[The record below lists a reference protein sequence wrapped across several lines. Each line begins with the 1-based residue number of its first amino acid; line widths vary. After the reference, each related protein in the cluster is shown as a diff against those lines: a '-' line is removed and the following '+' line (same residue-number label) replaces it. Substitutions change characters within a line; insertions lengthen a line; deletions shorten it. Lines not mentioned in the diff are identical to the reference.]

1 VQIGQT
7 ILNGLTYG
15 GLLFLVSSGFTVMFG
30 LMRVLNLAHG
40 AFYLW
45 GSYLG
50 LVVVGATGSFLA
62 GIVVAAVA
70 IGVLGLV
77 TEVALFRRVRGNPVS
92 EVLLTL
98 GLGFLLG
105 DLALAFFGGNPEQI
119 PVPEII
125 GGSQELFGITFP
137 RYRLMLFAIAVILFA
152 LLRFT
157 LVGTRLGALVR
168 AGVDDAEMLEA
179 LGTNINRL
187 ATGVFVVSAAL
198 VGATGVLGG
207 AFLGVHP
214 GGDIDILVLAV
225 VVVIIGGL
233 GSLDGAAIGSVLIGL
248 LVSVG
253 SVFAPEF
260 LYFIIFAP
268 VILLLFFRPRGLLG
282 VSG

>member
-1 VQIGQT
+1 VQISQT

-45 GSYLG
+45 GAYLG
-50 LVVVGATGSFLA
+50 LVVTGATGSFLA
-62 GIVVAAVA
+62 GVLVAGVAV
-70 IGVLGLV
+70 GLLGFL
-77 TEVALFRRVRGNPVS
+77 TEVTLFRRVRGKPVS

-98 GLGFLLG
+98 GLGFVLG

-119 PVPEII
+119 PVPEAL
-125 GGSQELFGITFP
+125 GGGLELFGVTFP
-137 RYRLMLFAIAVILFA
+137 RYRLVLLGVAVVLFVA
-152 LLRFT
+152 LRFT
-157 LVGTRLGALVR
+157 LVGTRLGAVIR
-168 AGVDDAEMLEA
+168 AGVDDAEMLEG

-187 ATGVFVVSAAL
+187 GTGVFVASAAL
-198 VGATGVLGG
+198 MGMTGVLGG
-207 AFLGVHP
+207 AFLGVRP
-214 GGDIDILVLAV
+214 GGDIEILVLAV

-248 LVSVG
+248 LVAFG
-253 SVFAPEF
+253 SVLAPEF

-268 VILLLFFRPRGLLG
+268 VILLLFFRPRGLMG
-282 VSG
+282 VAA

>member
-7 ILNGLTYG
+7 ILNGLTYS

-50 LVVVGATGSFLA
+50 LVVVGTTGSFLA
-62 GIVVAAVA
+62 GILVAAVA
-70 IGVLGLV
+70 IAVLGLA
-77 TEVALFRRVRGNPVS
+77 TEVALFRRVRGNPVA

-98 GLGFLLG
+98 GLGFVLG

-119 PVPEII
+119 AVPEII
-125 GGSQELFGITFP
+125 SGSLDLFGITFP
-137 RYRLMLFAIAVILFA
+137 RYRLVLLAVAVVLFVA
-152 LLRFT
+152 LRLT
-157 LVGTRLGALVR
+157 LVGTRLGALIR
-168 AGVDDAEMLEA
+168 AGVDDAEMLEG

-214 GGDIDILVLAV
+214 GGDIEILVLAV

-260 LYFIIFAP
+260 LYFIIYAP

-282 VSG
+282 VAN

>member
-1 VQIGQT
+1 
-7 ILNGLTYG
+7 
-15 GLLFLVSSGFTVMFG
+15 
-30 LMRVLNLAHG
+30 
-40 AFYLW
+40 
-45 GSYLG
+45 
-50 LVVVGATGSFLA
+50 
-62 GIVVAAVA
+62 
-70 IGVLGLV
+70 
-77 TEVALFRRVRGNPVS
+77 
-92 EVLLTL
+92 VLLTL

>member
-1 VQIGQT
+1 MQIGQT

-62 GIVVAAVA
+62 GILVAAVA
-70 IGVLGLV
+70 VGVFGLV
-77 TEVALFRRVRGNPVS
+77 TEVGLFRRVRGNAVS

-98 GLGFLLG
+98 GLGFVLG

-119 PVPEII
+119 PVPEFM
-125 GGSQELFGITFP
+125 GGSWDLFGITFP
-137 RYRLMLFAIAVILFA
+137 RYRLILLGVGLILFL

-157 LVGTRLGALVR
+157 LVGTRLGALIR
-168 AGVDDAEMLEA
+168 AGVDDAEMLEG

-198 VGATGVLGG
+198 VGASGVLGG

-214 GGDIDILVLAV
+214 GGDMEILVLAV

-248 LVSVG
+248 LVSFG

-282 VSG
+282 VPE